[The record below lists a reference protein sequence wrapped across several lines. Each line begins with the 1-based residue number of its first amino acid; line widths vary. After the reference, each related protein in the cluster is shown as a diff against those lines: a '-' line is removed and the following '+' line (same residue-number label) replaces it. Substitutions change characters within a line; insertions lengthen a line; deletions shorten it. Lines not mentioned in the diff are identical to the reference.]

1 MIAITGGGGKT
12 TLMFA
17 LVSALAERGRAVAAT
32 TTKIAAP
39 GEGEGGELFVGSC
52 GEAAVK
58 ITAMPCR
65 GALTIAGERRGA
77 KLHGFTP
84 DELCGVLKRGCADWI
99 VVEADGSRNLPLKA
113 YEQWE
118 PPVPELSS
126 LQFVVVG
133 AEAFTEPFGGD
144 TVFRPELLEQRFKL
158 GRGEIIGIRQM
169 ARILSDRDGYLKNS
183 PPQARR
189 VLLINKADLLG
200 EKQISHITCGL
211 AEYLAG
217 YDALAAVSLRF
228 KRFYDMACLSCG
240 ISAGGAKA
248 GNLREKMQ

>member
-12 TLMFA
+12 SLMFA
-17 LVSALAERGRAVAAT
+17 IVRALAERGRAVAAT
-32 TTKIAAP
+32 TTKIAVP
-39 GEGEGGELFVGSC
+39 GEDEGGELFVGSR
-52 GEAAVK
+52 GEAAAK
-58 ITAMPCR
+58 IAAMPR
-65 GALTIAGERRGA
+65 HGALTIAGERHGA

-84 DELCGVLKRGCADWI
+84 DELCGILNGGYADWI
-99 VVEADGSRNLPLKA
+99 AVEADGSRNLPLKA

-133 AEAFTEPFGGD
+133 AEAFTEPFGGEI
-144 TVFRPELLEQRFKL
+144 VFRPELLERRFQLK
-158 GRGEIIGIRQM
+158 RGEIIGIRQM

-200 EKQISHITCGL
+200 EKQISLITGGL

-217 YDALAAVSLRF
+217 YDAVAAVSLRF
-228 KRFYDMACLSCG
+228 ERFYDTVWLTCG
-240 ISAGGAKA
+240 RRAGGAKA
-248 GNLREKMQ
+248 GNLREEME